1 MVTLSFVFT
10 CRGTTMA
17 CEMHIWV
24 CVYVVCLVGGTSKF
38 TLQMFESLYW
48 CKSNPLRHSYR
59 LYRCISCIS
68 SYLCQREHINACS
81 SLPLCPSDWVFSV
94 KLLNLTA
101 STTHCNTFLMSA
113 QPVLSVCKHKPA
125 VVCDSFTNVLWLCV
139 LCLWMSFVSF
149 WVVGFFSIHF
159 ECYFWAKKVTMLVPK
174 VFFIPSLQQGE

>member
-1 MVTLSFVFT
+1 M
-10 CRGTTMA
+10 
-17 CEMHIWV
+17 
-24 CVYVVCLVGGTSKF
+24 CLVGHTSKF

-68 SYLCQREHINACS
+68 CYLCQREHINACS

-125 VVCDSFTNVLWLCV
+125 VVCDGFTNVLWLCV